1 LTVGAVE
8 GAVTAVSDAG
18 TERKRWLVLG
28 VICTAQL
35 MVVLDLT
42 VMNIALP
49 SAQRALHFSTAD
61 RQWVVTAYSLAAG
74 SLLLAGAKLSDL
86 IGRKTTFLV
95 GLIGFAG
102 VSAIG
107 GASTNFTT
115 LVAARAFQGV
125 FSAVLVPTS
134 LALLITS
141 FTAPKDRA
149 RALGIFGAVA
159 AGGGA
164 IGLLLGGALTDY
176 LSWRWTLY
184 INLVF
189 AGIALVGGIL
199 LLDRQTSRDKFE
211 LDVPG
216 LLLASSGLFCIVFGF
231 SNAATHSWHSS
242 GTWGTLAAGV
252 ALLVLFAIWIGR
264 AASPLLPARILLDRT
279 RAGGYISVFISALCL
294 FAMFFFLTYYLQRT
308 LGYSPIKTGLA
319 FLPNSA
325 VLAVA
330 ANLATIVFLPRVGPR
345 PVVFFGLII
354 AAGAMAWLAQLGAH
368 TSYSKGILGPILLAG
383 FGFGLVFAAAFTAGT
398 YGVEPHDAGVASATV
413 SVGQQLGASVGT
425 ALLNTLFASAITSYL
440 ATHTSTSSNSATL
453 NELAQ
458 AHGYDRAFWWT
469 SGIAVGGAVI
479 AGALLRGGLL
489 ADPARVAPVGA
500 QPAGELNT
508 AGT

>member
-1 LTVGAVE
+1 MSAVE
-8 GAVTAVSDAG
+8 GTVAAISDSG
-18 TERKRWLVLG
+18 TDRKRWLALG

-61 RQWVVTAYSLAAG
+61 RQWVVTAYSLAAA
-74 SLLLAGAKLSDL
+74 SLLLAGGKVSDL
-86 IGRKTTFLV
+86 IGRKTAFLV

-107 GASTNFTT
+107 GAATNFTT
-115 LVAARAFQGV
+115 LVAARALQGV

-141 FTAPKDRA
+141 FTSPKDRA
-149 RALGIFGAVA
+149 KALGIFGAVA

-164 IGLLLGGALTDY
+164 IGLVLGGALTDY

-189 AGIALVGGIL
+189 AGLALVGGIL
-199 LLDRQTSRDKFE
+199 LLERQTTREKFE

-216 LLLASSGLFCIVFGF
+216 LLLASLGLFGLVFGF

-242 GTWGTLAAGV
+242 GTWGALAAGV
-252 ALLVLFAIWIGR
+252 VLLALFAIWIGR
-264 AASPLLPARILLDRT
+264 AAKPLLPARILLDRT

-308 LGYSPIKTGLA
+308 LGYSPIRTGVA
-319 FLPNSA
+319 FLPNSF
-325 VLAVA
+325 VLAIA
-330 ANLATIVFLPRVGPR
+330 ANLATIVLMPRVGPR

-398 YGVEPHDAGVASATV
+398 YGVEPHDASVAAATV
-413 SVGQQLGASVGT
+413 SVGQQLGASLGT
-425 ALLNTLFASAITSYL
+425 ALLNTLFASAVASYL
-440 ATHTSTSSNSATL
+440 ATHTSTAGDSLSA
-453 NELAQ
+453 LAQ
-458 AHGYDRAFWWT
+458 AHGYDTAFWWT

-489 ADPARVAPVGA
+489 ADPARVAPVSS
-500 QPAGELNT
+500 QPTADLNA

>member
-1 LTVGAVE
+1 MSAVE
-8 GAVTAVSDAG
+8 GAVTASP
-18 TERKRWLVLG
+18 ERRAERRRWLALA

-49 SAQRALHFSTAD
+49 SAQRALNFSTAD
-61 RQWVVTAYSLAAG
+61 RQWVVTAYSLAAA
-74 SLLLAGAKLSDL
+74 SLLLAGGKLSDL
-86 IGRKTTFLV
+86 LGRKTTFLL

-107 GASTNFTT
+107 GASTNFAT

-125 FSAVLVPTS
+125 FSAILVPTS

-141 FTAPKDRA
+141 FTSQEDRA
-149 RALGIFGAVA
+149 KALGVFGAVA

-164 IGLLLGGALTDY
+164 IGLVLGGALTDY

-189 AGIALVGGIL
+189 AGAALVGGIL
-199 LLDRQTSRDKFE
+199 LLDRHETRDKFE

-216 LLLASSGLFCIVFGF
+216 LLLASGGLFFVVFGF
-231 SNAATHSWHSS
+231 SNAATHSWHSA
-242 GTWGTLAAGV
+242 GTWGALAGGV
-252 ALLVLFAIWIGR
+252 LLLASFAIWIGR
-264 AASPLLPARILLDRT
+264 AARPLLPARVLLDRT
-279 RAGGYISVFISALCL
+279 RASGYISVFIAALCL

-308 LGYSPIKTGLA
+308 LGYSPIKTGVA

-325 VLAVA
+325 ILAIA
-330 ANLATIVFLPRVGPR
+330 ANLATIVLLPRVGPR
-345 PVVFFGLII
+345 PVVFSGLII

-368 TSYSKGILGPILLAG
+368 TSYAKGILGPIMLAG
-383 FGFGLVFAAAFTAGT
+383 FGFGMVFAAAFTAGT
-398 YGVEPHDAGVASATV
+398 YGVEPHDASVASATV
-413 SVGQQLGASVGT
+413 SVGQQLGASLGT
-425 ALLNTLFASAITSYL
+425 ALLNTLFASAVASYL
-440 ATHTSTSSNSATL
+440 ATHTSTSGGTATL

-479 AGALLRGGLL
+479 AGVLLRRGAL
-489 ADPARVAPVGA
+489 ADPEKVAPA
-500 QPAGELNT
+500 SA
-508 AGT
+508 

>member
-1 LTVGAVE
+1 MRFTRGWRTIRGMSAAGGAVA
-8 GAVTAVSDAG
+8 AVPDPG
-18 TERKRWLVLG
+18 TDRRRWLALG

-49 SAQRALHFSTAD
+49 SAQRALNFSTAD
-61 RQWVVTAYSLAAG
+61 RQWVVTAYSLAAA
-74 SLLLAGAKLSDL
+74 SLLLAGGKLGDL
-86 IGRKTTFLV
+86 IGRRTAFLI

-141 FTAPKDRA
+141 FTSPKDRA
-149 RALGIFGAVA
+149 KALGVFGAVA

-199 LLDRQTSRDKFE
+199 LLDRHETEEKFE
-211 LDVPG
+211 LDVAG
-216 LLLASSGLFCIVFGF
+216 LLLVSGGLFCIVFGF

-242 GTWGTLAAGV
+242 GTWGALIAGV
-252 ALLVLFAIWIGR
+252 VLLTLFAIWIGR
-264 AASPLLPARILLDRT
+264 AAKPLLPPRIVLDRT

-325 VLAVA
+325 VLAIA
-330 ANLATIVFLPRVGPR
+330 ANLATIVLIPRVGPR
-345 PVVFFGLII
+345 SIVFAGLVI
-354 AAGAMAWLAQLGAH
+354 AAGAMAWLAQLGIH

-383 FGFGLVFAAAFTAGT
+383 FGFGLVFASAFTAGT
-398 YGVEPHDAGVASATV
+398 YGVEPHDASVASATV

-425 ALLNTLFASAITSYL
+425 ALLNTLFASAVASYL
-440 ATHTSTSSNSATL
+440 ATHTSTPGNGATL

-469 SGIAVGGAVI
+469 SGIAAGGAVI
-479 AGALLRGGLL
+479 AGALLRGGVL
-489 ADPARVAPVGA
+489 ADSSRASPA
-500 QPAGELNT
+500 
-508 AGT
+508 

>member
-1 LTVGAVE
+1 MGAVE
-8 GAVTAVSDAG
+8 GAVTAVSDPG
-18 TERKRWLVLG
+18 IERKRWLALG

-61 RQWVVTAYSLAAG
+61 RQWVVTAYSLAAA
-74 SLLLAGAKLSDL
+74 SLLLAGGKLSDL
-86 IGRKTTFLV
+86 LGRKTTFLI

-141 FTAPKDRA
+141 FTSPKDRA
-149 RALGIFGAVA
+149 KALGIFGAIA

-199 LLDRQTSRDKFE
+199 LLDRETSREKFE

-216 LLLASSGLFCIVFGF
+216 VLLASSGLFCIVFGF

-242 GTWGTLAAGV
+242 GTWGALAAGV
-252 ALLVLFAIWIGR
+252 VLLALFAIWIGR
-264 AASPLLPARILLDRT
+264 AANPLLPPRILLDRT
-279 RAGGYISVFISALCL
+279 RAGGYISVFVSALCL

-325 VLAVA
+325 VLAVG
-330 ANLATIVFLPRVGPR
+330 ANLATIVFIPRVGPR
-345 PVVFFGLII
+345 PVVFSGLLI
-354 AAGAMAWLAQLGAH
+354 AGGAMAWLAQLGAH

-398 YGVEPHDAGVASATV
+398 YGVEPRDAAEASATV

-425 ALLNTLFASAITSYL
+425 ALLNTLFASAVASYL
-440 ATHTSTSSNSATL
+440 ATHTSTSSTSATL

-489 ADPARVAPVGA
+489 ADPAMVAQVSA
-500 QPAGELNT
+500 QPTADLNA

>member
-1 LTVGAVE
+1 MRLARGQRSIQRVSSVE
-8 GAVTAVSDAG
+8 TLAG
-18 TERKRWLVLG
+18 TERKRWLALG

-61 RQWVVTAYSLAAG
+61 RQWVVTAYSLAAA
-74 SLLLAGAKLSDL
+74 SLLLAGGKLSDL
-86 IGRKTTFLV
+86 LGRKPAFLI
-95 GLIGFAG
+95 GLVGFAG

-115 LVAARAFQGV
+115 LVAARALQGV

-141 FTAPKDRA
+141 FTSPKDRSK
-149 RALGIFGAVA
+149 ALGVFGAVA

-189 AGIALVGGIL
+189 AGVAFVGGLL
-199 LLDRQTSRDKFE
+199 LLDRQTTKEKFS
-211 LDVPG
+211 LDVTG
-216 LLLASSGLFCIVFGF
+216 LLLASIGLFLVVFGF

-242 GTWGTLAAGV
+242 GTWGALAGGV
-252 ALLVLFAIWIGR
+252 VLLALFAVWIGR
-264 AASPLLPARILLDRT
+264 AANPLLPPRILLDRT
-279 RAGGYISVFISALCL
+279 RAGGYLSVFISALCL
-294 FAMFFFLTYYLQRT
+294 FAMFFFLTFYLQRT

-319 FLPNSA
+319 FLPNSFM
-325 VLAVA
+325 LAIA
-330 ANLATIVFLPRVGPR
+330 ANVATIVVMPRVGPR

-354 AAGAMAWLAQLGAH
+354 AAGAMVWLAQLGPH
-368 TSYSKGILGPILLAG
+368 TSYSTGIIGPILLAG
-383 FGFGLVFAAAFTAGT
+383 TGFGFVFAAAFTAGT
-398 YGVEPHDAGVASATV
+398 YGVEPRDAAEASATV
-413 SVGQQLGASVGT
+413 SVGQQLGASLGT
-425 ALLNTLFASAITSYL
+425 ALLNTLFASAVASYL
-440 ATHTSTSSNSATL
+440 TTHTSTSSNGATL

-458 AHGYDRAFWWT
+458 AHGYDTAFWWT
-469 SGIAVGGAVI
+469 SGIAAGGAVL
-479 AGALLRGGLL
+479 AGALLRGGKL
-489 ADPARVAPVGA
+489 G
-500 QPAGELNT
+500 G
-508 AGT
+508 

>member
-1 LTVGAVE
+1 MTVSAVE
-8 GAVTAVSDAG
+8 GAVTTVSDPG
-18 TERKRWLVLG
+18 TERKRWLALG

-61 RQWVVTAYSLAAG
+61 RQWVVTAYSLAAA
-74 SLLLAGAKLSDL
+74 SLLLAGGKLSDF

-141 FTAPKDRA
+141 FTSPKDRA
-149 RALGIFGAVA
+149 KALGIFGAIA

-199 LLDRQTSRDKFE
+199 LLDRQTSREKFE

-231 SNAATHSWHSS
+231 SNAGTHGWHSS
-242 GTWGTLAAGV
+242 E
-252 ALLVLFAIWIGR
+252 R
-264 AASPLLPARILLDRT
+264 
-279 RAGGYISVFISALCL
+279 
-294 FAMFFFLTYYLQRT
+294 
-308 LGYSPIKTGLA
+308 
-319 FLPNSA
+319 
-325 VLAVA
+325 
-330 ANLATIVFLPRVGPR
+330 
-345 PVVFFGLII
+345 
-354 AAGAMAWLAQLGAH
+354 
-368 TSYSKGILGPILLAG
+368 
-383 FGFGLVFAAAFTAGT
+383 
-398 YGVEPHDAGVASATV
+398 
-413 SVGQQLGASVGT
+413 
-425 ALLNTLFASAITSYL
+425 
-440 ATHTSTSSNSATL
+440 
-453 NELAQ
+453 
-458 AHGYDRAFWWT
+458 
-469 SGIAVGGAVI
+469 
-479 AGALLRGGLL
+479 
-489 ADPARVAPVGA
+489 
-500 QPAGELNT
+500 GELSLLELFCSRCSRS
-508 AGT
+508 G